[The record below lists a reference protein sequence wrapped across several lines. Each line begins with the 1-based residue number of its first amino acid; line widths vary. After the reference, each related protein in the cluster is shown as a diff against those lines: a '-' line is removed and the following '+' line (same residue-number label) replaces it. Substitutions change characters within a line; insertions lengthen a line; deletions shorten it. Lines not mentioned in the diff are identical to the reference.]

1 MIKTEQEYRCT
12 RAKCKEYHEKMQKQ
26 VQEMKARG
34 YLEDEIRCLTGPT
47 ARVLNKSRRDME
59 LYQRLKKG
67 DAGALRELPLN
78 LQLIGLRIFL
88 GISRTEL
95 ASLLGISRNEL
106 AREENNEYQQHTLDE
121 NDIHLHVPEGAIP
134 KDGPSAGI
142 TIASALASAMAGL
155 PVRSDVA
162 MTGEITLRGRILPIG
177 GVKEKVLAAHRAG
190 IKMVLLPEDNKKDI
204 EDIPAA
210 VRKKIQF
217 QLVSHMDQVLD
228 IALQKKEV
236 LNN

>member
-106 AREENNEYQQHTLDE
+106 AREENNEYQQLTLERYEEILRAMGVRHIPTYLLGDLSRVEDTRQLLSEATKDE
-121 NDIHLHVPEGAIP
+121 GGNLI
-134 KDGPSAGI
+134 
-142 TIASALASAMAGL
+142 
-155 PVRSDVA
+155 
-162 MTGEITLRGRILPIG
+162 IG
-177 GVKEKVLAAHRAG
+177 
-190 IKMVLLPEDNKKDI
+190 
-204 EDIPAA
+204 
-210 VRKKIQF
+210 
-217 QLVSHMDQVLD
+217 
-228 IALQKKEV
+228 
-236 LNN
+236 